1 MMCIS
6 TKSSASLGLL
16 GWTGWI
22 FFCYVS
28 DSLFMCERILFDKE
42 FFQEAKD
49 KVDASFSTIF

>member
-1 MMCIS
+1 MP
-6 TKSSASLGLL
+6 AWAYWVGLDCL
-16 GWTGWI
+16 D

-42 FFQEAKD
+42 LFQEAKD